1 MKLIDLSVKDFI
13 NEVDSKSPAPGGG
26 SISSLASAL
35 GISLIRMVGHLTV
48 SKKKFISLSDEI
60 KLEFQS
66 TIDSMLLIK
75 DELIAL
81 IDQDTEAFNQIMKA
95 YQLPKDSEEQIIQR
109 KLKIEEETINA
120 IIIPSKVASLSLAAL
135 NHIDI
140 IFNYGNSQM
149 ISDLGVGILMLV
161 SGIEGAAMNMLIN
174 LSSLNDEMTKT
185 QYKNQADNYIEKANE
200 MKQKLISKIYESL
213 N

>member
-1 MKLIDLSVKDFI
+1 MRLIDLSVKDFI
-13 NEVDSKSPAPGGG
+13 SEVDSKSPAPGGG

>member
-13 NEVDSKSPAPGGG
+13 SEVDSKSPAPGGG